1 MGTITID
8 PISNATT
15 PRELSATQNRAQ
27 LLPPAPG
34 VPDPA
39 TNLTSG
45 QRVEVLRGAVEKL
58 IKKSLPPN
66 SKLQIE
72 QDKTSGTFI
81 YRSVNPDTG
90 EVITQ
95 WPPEKLLE
103 LRDYLKE
110 MEGVLVNTQV

>member
-1 MGTITID
+1 MTID
-8 PISNATT
+8 PVFNAAS
-15 PRELSATQNRAQ
+15 PHELSATQNRAQ
-27 LLPPAPG
+27 LSPPVPG
-34 VPDPA
+34 IPDPA
-39 TNLTSG
+39 TNLTPD

-58 IKKSLPPN
+58 IKKSLPAN

-81 YRSVNPDTG
+81 YRSINPDTG

-110 MEGVLVNTQV
+110 MEGVLVNKQV